1 MLKRTITYENFNG
14 VTVTEEHNF
23 NLSQSE
29 LMELEAEYDGG
40 LGDALTKIVNANDTK
55 GLIREMKRIILMSY
69 GIKSADGSTF
79 EKSDE
84 LRKKFAQSPAY
95 DSLFM
100 ELATSENAAVDFIQG
115 IVPKALRTAILE
127 QQFLQ
132 QNKTIIEATV
142 AQVNGDPMAP
152 PPLPTLPDQGKFT
165 VDL

>member
-29 LMELEAEYDGG
+29 LMELEAEYEGG

-127 QQFLQ
+127 QQK
-132 QNKTIIEATV
+132 NTIIEAAATQIK
-142 AQVNGDPMAP
+142 ADPMAP
-152 PPLPTLPDQGKFT
+152 PPLPAIPDQGKFT

>member
-79 EKSDE
+79 EKSDD

-127 QQFLQ
+127 QQK
-132 QNKTIIEATV
+132 NTIIEAAAT
-142 AQVNGDPMAP
+142 QIKTDPMAP
-152 PPLPTLPDQGKFT
+152 PPLPALPDQGKFT

>member
-115 IVPKALRTAILE
+115 IVPTALRTAILE
-127 QQFLQ
+127 QQK
-132 QNKTIIEATV
+132 KTIIEATV

-152 PPLPTLPDQGKFT
+152 PPLPTLSDQGKFT

>member
-127 QQFLQ
+127 QQK
-132 QNKTIIEATV
+132 NTIIETSV
-142 AQVNGDPMAP
+142 AQVKADPMAP
-152 PPLPTLPDQGKFT
+152 PPLPAIQDQGKFT